1 MSASLT
7 SKEARIIAHAF
18 HKYKDQQR
26 KKFRLMNEFCMLHG
40 LCDRSSDQLKY
51 LVEKKGIKAKDD
63 WDSDVENKA
72 NTERIAAG
80 GCTQV
85 VKVEKGTSGGGGNAG
100 DANNM
105 AHRKRCRELLTE
117 QNLYLKSIAGSLRR
131 LPSFFLFSFTFDFCL
146 SQIG

>member
-40 LCDRSSDQLKY
+40 LCDRSSDQIKY
-51 LVEKKGIKAKDD
+51 LVEKKGITIEAINKKDD

-85 VKVEKGTSGGGGNAG
+85 VKVEKGSSGGGGGGGGNAG

-131 LPSFFLFSFTFDFCL
+131 S
-146 SQIG
+146 

>member
-1 MSASLT
+1 
-7 SKEARIIAHAF
+7 
-18 HKYKDQQR
+18 
-26 KKFRLMNEFCMLHG
+26 MLHG
-40 LCDRSSDQLKY
+40 ICDRSSDQLKY
-51 LVEKKGIKAKDD
+51 LVERKGITIEAIKAKDD

-131 LPSFFLFSFTFDFCL
+131 LPRFFLFSCTFDFCL